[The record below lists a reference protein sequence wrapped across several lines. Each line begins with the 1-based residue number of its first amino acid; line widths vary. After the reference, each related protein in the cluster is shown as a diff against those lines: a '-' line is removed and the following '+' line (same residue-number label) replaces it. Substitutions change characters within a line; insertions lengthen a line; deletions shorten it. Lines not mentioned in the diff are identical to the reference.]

1 MGLIYTENKEKEL
14 YAAYDMTVYGAENKY
29 NWTIYPDKPTETVY
43 TTLRIEKNGEDIVN
57 VVVGNRCIFE
67 KVFLRTIDNFLY
79 WIDKDDPDSYS
90 IEKAVFKSLCV
101 ANSLFNYNIEN
112 RKYQE
117 QKELENK
124 KRAKA
129 IEAEEQR
136 KFAVIQEWCEKKG
149 YLFKQTWKSN
159 YVINILNDKVTEMF
173 EIADADRM
181 EGLIQ
186 FMQEHPDIS
195 DARLVI
201 SGELEEIYN
210 KVCYK

>member
-14 YAAYDMTVYGAENKY
+14 YAAYDMTVYGKENKY

-90 IEKAVFKSLCV
+90 IEKAVFKSLCE

-112 RKYQE
+112 RKRQE
-117 QKELENK
+117 QKDLEYEARREAIIAEEERKLEEIRDYCNK
-124 KRAKA
+124 KKLVF
-129 IEAEEQR
+129 
-136 KFAVIQEWCEKKG
+136 KKYYEKM
-149 YLFKQTWKSN
+149 YLIKIMDENVREMITGA
-159 YVINILNDKVTEMF
+159 DKDKLKWLV
-173 EIADADRM
+173 D
-181 EGLIQ
+181 
-186 FMQEHPDIS
+186 FMHEHPDNAQAII
-195 DARLVI
+195 VI
-201 SGELEEIYN
+201 EGELDEVMDKIGRR
-210 KVCYK
+210 